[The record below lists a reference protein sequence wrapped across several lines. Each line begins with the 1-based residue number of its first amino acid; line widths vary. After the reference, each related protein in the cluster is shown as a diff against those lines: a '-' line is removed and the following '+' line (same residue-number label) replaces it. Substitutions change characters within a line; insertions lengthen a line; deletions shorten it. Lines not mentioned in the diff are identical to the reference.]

1 MEVTMGKCKRNAHK
15 ANINENIAKILS
27 LHRIWNGY
35 TQSQIAK
42 CVEVTF
48 QQIQKYERC
57 INRLPGDHLIDIC
70 KQKKWDLSLFSVDN
84 PQDIFDEWINNVD
97 QMTED
102 SPYPLRIDQINRA
115 WLKIDNVGVI
125 NYLSRQK
132 NPRYQH
138 LMRGKRKE
146 IDEWNY

>member
-1 MEVTMGKCKRNAHK
+1 MGKCKRNAHK

-57 INRLPGDHLIDIC
+57 INRVPGDHLIDIC
-70 KQKKWDLSLFSVDN
+70 NQKKWDLNLFAVNQPSA
-84 PQDIFDEWINNVD
+84 IFDEWMKTVD
-97 QMTED
+97 PYED
-102 SPYPLRIDQINRA
+102 ESPYPLRISQITKA
-115 WLKIDNVGVI
+115 WEKIDNVGKI
-125 NYLSRQK
+125 NYLSRQT
-132 NPRYQH
+132 NPRYKH
-138 LMRGKRKE
+138 MMKG
-146 IDEWNY
+146 N

>member
-57 INRLPGDHLIDIC
+57 INWLPGDHLIDIC

>member
-1 MEVTMGKCKRNAHK
+1 MGKCKRNAHK

-35 TQSQIAK
+35 TQNQIAK

-57 INRLPGDHLIDIC
+57 INRIPADHLIDIC
-70 KQKKWDLSLFSVDN
+70 KQKKWDLSLFSVNN
-84 PQDIFDEWINNVD
+84 PQDIFDEWINNID

-102 SPYPLRIDQINRA
+102 SPYPLRIDQINRV
-115 WLKIDNVGVI
+115 WLKIDNVGKH
-125 NYLSRQK
+125 NYLSRQT
-132 NPRYQH
+132 NPRY
-138 LMRGKRKE
+138 KE
-146 IDEWNY
+146 IMKGN